1 MSRALLLDLGGS
13 SLKAGLYELDG
24 NCLAI
29 DHVRNAFIESGID
42 RAEQDPDV
50 WWKALQTAA
59 ERLDRQIPGG
69 LIGVEAVS
77 ICGFTRTQVFLD
89 GQGRAVRPAITFRD
103 SRAQGI
109 VDDVLLQPQV
119 RNHPLARHFNAFHPL
134 ARLLW
139 LKHEEEASWKQ
150 TQLVVEPKDY
160 LNFKLTGSLASDA
173 ISQFWLSSALE
184 GGSNGFAVLTG
195 LDKDIMPAILRP
207 HEVVGTV
214 LASSPGALSKI
225 AGAPVFCGSN
235 DTWTAAAGIGALKA
249 SRGYCISGSS
259 EVFGIMSHKKA
270 EAAGLVT
277 IPWGDDLWQLG
288 GPGLNGANVLTWM
301 VNNLMPDA
309 RPLEERLSI
318 LLSQQSGLPLLF
330 HPYLHGERT
339 PLWDRDIRACFMGLM
354 AAHKPG
360 DLVRGTMEGIS
371 FVNRMVLE
379 RAEAAAGLSAQEIRL
394 AGGGA
399 RTAYWNQIRADI
411 LKKPVMVWNT
421 EEVGLLGCLAV
432 ARLGLSLAQTIAD
445 ATDGISAPFSRYEPQ
460 SAESRVYDDLYA
472 IFQDTLEPVRHASHR
487 LAALSRNS
495 HFQHD

>member
-13 SLKAGLYELDG
+13 SLKAGIYELNG
-24 NCLAI
+24 KCLA
-29 DHVRNAFIESGID
+29 VERVPNAFVEGEID
-42 RAEQDPDV
+42 RAEQDPEV
-50 WWKALQTAA
+50 WWKALQIAA
-59 ERLDRQIPGG
+59 ERLDMQIPGG
-69 LIGVEAVS
+69 LTGVEAVA

-89 GQGRAVRPAITFRD
+89 GQGRTVRPAVTFRD

-109 VDDVLLQPQV
+109 VEDVLLYPDIQ
-119 RNHPLARHFNAFHPL
+119 NHPLARHLNAFHPL

-139 LKHEEEASWKQ
+139 LKHAEQAAWKD
-150 TQLVVEPKDY
+150 TQSVVEPKDY
-160 LNFKLTGSLASDA
+160 LNFRLTGSLASDP
-173 ISQFWLSSALE
+173 ISQFWLLSAME
-184 GGSNGFAVLTG
+184 GGNNALSVLTG
-195 LDKDIMPAILRP
+195 LDKDVLPTILRP
-207 HEVVGTV
+207 DEVVGTV

-259 EVFGIMSHKKA
+259 EVFGIISDTKA
-270 EAAGLVT
+270 EASGLVT
-277 IPWGDDLWQLG
+277 IPWGDDIWQLG

-301 VNNLMPDA
+301 VNNLMPDE
-309 RPLEERLSI
+309 RSFDERLSI

-360 DLVRGTMEGIS
+360 DLVRGTMEGIG

-379 RAEAAAGLSAQEIRL
+379 RAEAAAGLKAQEIRL

-399 RTAYWNQIRADI
+399 RNAYWNQIRADI
-411 LKKPVMVWNT
+411 LKKPVMVCST

-432 ARLGLSLAQTIAD
+432 ARVGLSLAQDIAD
-445 ATDGISAPFSRYEPQ
+445 ATDGISALFSRYEPQ
-460 SAESRVYDDLYA
+460 PAESCVYDDLYA
-472 IFQDTLEPVRHASHR
+472 IFQDTLETVGQASHR
-487 LAALSRNS
+487 LAALSRNPR
-495 HFQHD
+495 F